1 LAFFCLISGGQL
13 LTTDWALSNKRAA
26 VNESKL
32 DSAYLS
38 LSDDLSSYQLAR
50 KVGERLVYF
59 HDRVVAQLPEL
70 SGLMSQFMGIF
81 ISAARASAQLSEADE
96 REGLIQ
102 LPQLLQEITQLLRH
116 KHSS

>member
-1 LAFFCLISGGQL
+1 MAFFCLISGGQL

-38 LSDDLSSYQLAR
+38 LSGDLSSYQLAR

-81 ISAARASAQLSEADE
+81 ISAARASAQLSEAD
-96 REGLIQ
+96 GNSLIQ